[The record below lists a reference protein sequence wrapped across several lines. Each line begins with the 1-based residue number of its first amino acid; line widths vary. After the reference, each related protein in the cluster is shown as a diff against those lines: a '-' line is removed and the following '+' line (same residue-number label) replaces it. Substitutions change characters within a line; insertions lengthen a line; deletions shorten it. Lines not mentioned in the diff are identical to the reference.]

1 MENTLDANKDKD
13 DIYFETLIVKKVII
27 EPRYL
32 STQIDEYILKMLKK
46 KYEGKC
52 IHEGYVQEESIQM
65 IKKSAGILYGSHFT
79 GEMTYNVLFKA
90 QVCNP
95 VCGNVIEFPISSHN
109 AMCVSGTLGPMQ
121 IIVPKELHQ
130 DPEDLKSLNALK
142 VGDTIKVS
150 VIKSRYFPYGTEI
163 RVIAK
168 LLSKN
173 PNVNANKNTF
183 VTTLDDEEES
193 GVPNQV
199 LQGVNVE
206 EDEEQEDEEDEET
219 IELSD
224 TESEGEVESE
234 GEEAALT
241 FKDPNQP
248 DEEKEEEEEDYE
260 ENVSEKS
267 GASDDEYED

>member
-1 MENTLDANKDKD
+1 
-13 DIYFETLIVKKVII
+13 
-27 EPRYL
+27 
-32 STQIDEYILKMLKK
+32 
-46 KYEGKC
+46 
-52 IHEGYVQEESIQM
+52 
-65 IKKSAGILYGSHFT
+65 
-79 GEMTYNVLFKA
+79 MTYNVLFKA

-95 VCGNVIEFPISSHN
+95 VCENVIEFPISSHN

-130 DPEDLKSLNALK
+130 DPQDLKSLNALK

-163 RVIAK
+163 RVIGK

-173 PNVNANKNTF
+173 PNANVNANKNAF
-183 VTTLDDEEES
+183 VTTLDEEDET

-199 LQGVNVE
+199 LEGVDMEEEEKESGDEEEEE
-206 EDEEQEDEEDEET
+206 EDEEM

-234 GEEAALT
+234 GEEVDAALT

-248 DEEKEEEEEDYE
+248 DEEKEDEEDYE

-267 GASDDEYED
+267 GGSDDEYED